1 MEVCSTCTDTEIH
14 ACLRLPDSQALPSIM
29 ARGASVI
36 AACVNL
42 QSLTIR
48 TSGDQQPLPL
58 FDHLL
63 SFQLRL
69 PALRHIFL
77 SFNLAHK
84 SLTFVECHSEQL
96 ESLSIYMAGNLVNGH
111 SFCRRALC
119 TLYSIPLTRFIL
131 VIGQNALSVAQY
143 YPSCL
148 QVFEGSSSI
157 WLHMGPH
164 AWPPFSMG

>member
-1 MEVCSTCTDTEIH
+1 
-14 ACLRLPDSQALPSIM
+14 M

-58 FDHLL
+58 FDQLL
-63 SFQLRL
+63 NFQLRL

-84 SLTFVECHSEQL
+84 SLAFVERHSEQL
-96 ESLSIYMAGNLVNGH
+96 ESLSIYMAGNLVH

-119 TLYSIPLTRFIL
+119 TLYSIPLTRFTL
-131 VIGQNALSVAQY
+131 VIGQNALSVAQ